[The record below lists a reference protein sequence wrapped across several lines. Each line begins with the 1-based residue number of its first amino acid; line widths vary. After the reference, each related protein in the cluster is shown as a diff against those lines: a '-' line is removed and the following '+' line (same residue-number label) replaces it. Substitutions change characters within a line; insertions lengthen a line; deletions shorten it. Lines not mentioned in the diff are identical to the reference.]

1 MRDGYSLQYFFLIV
15 PALECQNK
23 MANADLDRKLICTF
37 SLKAPS
43 VPLLSQPFLFPSTL
57 VPFQDIPT
65 CCFVELDVAED
76 GQDPTDSGDKE
87 ATRSLRS
94 KCTSGNLMD
103 SDGLLQWNV
112 KNEIG
117 NILLPGLF
125 KYLVYFLRSV
135 F

>member
-1 MRDGYSLQYFFLIV
+1 
-15 PALECQNK
+15 
-23 MANADLDRKLICTF
+23 MANVDLDRKLICTF

-43 VPLLSQPFLFPSTL
+43 IPLLSQELFFPSTL
-57 VPFQDIPT
+57 VPFQDIPS
-65 CCFVELDVAED
+65 CCFVALDVAED
-76 GQDPTDSGDKE
+76 RQDPTDSGAKE
-87 ATRSLRS
+87 ATRGLRS
-94 KCTSGNLMD
+94 KCTSGNLTD

-125 KYLVYFLRSV
+125 KHLVDFLQSV